1 MHSSWG
7 FLPRFIQDCPIA
19 SGLEPA
25 YNPSSLAV
33 FRVEAGGRKVLAF
46 GEVAGAA
53 GNWYLERNAMKKHL
67 FTLLVSATAMVAS
80 QPVRA
85 QNVVATHDAL
95 GHPLFTDQPDDPAS
109 AAQAPPSATS
119 VSAAPTSSRYSGLV
133 YWSNNEHRWKPVP
146 LNNSSTMRAAR
157 QAAREVD
164 NWVAALPRSTSTAAK
179 ASSIHVGSQ
188 PVLPGTTPQR
198 PLSQAEVDKAI
209 DEAARRHGVD
219 PNLVRAV
226 VKVESNYNPH
236 AVSRKGAMGLMQLM
250 PYTAKSLKVGN
261 AFDPNQNVDA
271 GVRHLKNLLESY
283 NGNLELS
290 LAAYNAGSGAVNR
303 NRGIPPYRETR
314 DYVKKITSLYW
325 GSGLKTRVQETR
337 DAEGHRSFSNIE

>member
-1 MHSSWG
+1 
-7 FLPRFIQDCPIA
+7 
-19 SGLEPA
+19 
-25 YNPSSLAV
+25 
-33 FRVEAGGRKVLAF
+33 
-46 GEVAGAA
+46 
-53 GNWYLERNAMKKHL
+53 MKKHL
-67 FTLLVSATAMVAS
+67 LTLLLSATAMIAIS
-80 QPVRA
+80 PVRA
-85 QNVVATHDAL
+85 QNVVVTRDSD
-95 GHPLFTDQPDDPAS
+95 GHPLFTDEPDAT
-109 AAQAPPSATS
+109 APSAQGQPSTNS
-119 VSAAPTSSRYSGLV
+119 VPGASTAVTSSRYSGLV
-133 YWSNNEHRWKPVP
+133 YWSNNERRWKPVP

-164 NWVAALPRSTSTAAK
+164 TLVAALPKSKSVPGR
-179 ASSIHVGSQ
+179 ASGIRVGSL
-188 PVLPGTTPQR
+188 PVTPGTTPDR

-209 DEAARRHGVD
+209 DEAAQRHGVD

-271 GVRHLKNLLESY
+271 GVRHLKGLLESY

-314 DYVKKITSLYW
+314 DYVKKITDLYW
-325 GSGLKTRVQETR
+325 GSGFKSRVQESR
-337 DAEGHRSFSNIE
+337 DADGHRSFTNIE